1 MVEPRSGQ
9 PRGSIFVG
17 RQREV
22 ESLTT
27 ALDDAMAGR
36 GRLVMLAGE
45 PGIGKTRLAE
55 ELAKQAP
62 TKATKVRC

>member
-9 PRGSIFVG
+9 PRGTIFAG
-17 RQREV
+17 RQRAMET
-22 ESLTT
+22 LTT
-27 ALDDAMAGR
+27 ALDDAMPGR
-36 GRLVMLAGE
+36 RRLVMLAGE